1 MDPQLILVG
10 KAGVGAGTLTG
21 HHAAQLQVRPQSTG
35 GAHADD
41 VLHAVLGVQLMGVD
55 ADGGHSHAGG
65 HHGDGH
71 ALIGAGVALDAPDV
85 VHQHGVFQ
93 EGFGD
98 ELGAQGVAGHQ
109 NGFGEGTGCGAV
121 MGGRHG

>member
-1 MDPQLILVG
+1 
-10 KAGVGAGTLTG
+10 
-21 HHAAQLQVRPQSTG
+21 
-35 GAHADD
+35 
-41 VLHAVLGVQLMGVD
+41 MGVD

-71 ALIGAGVALDAPDV
+71 ALIAPVVALDAPDV

-109 NGFGEGTGCGAV
+109 NGFGKRAGAALLW
-121 MGGRHG
+121 G